1 MPDDKIEEGIKK
13 TKGNYKAVVDRTEAI
28 KEAIKRLIIARS
40 EATGNAIEQERI
52 NAKLTK
58 LYALK
63 YTALEQSVKGAI

>member
-1 MPDDKIEEGIKK
+1 MNMTI
-13 TKGNYKAVVDRTEAI
+13 EAI

-40 EATGNAIEQERI
+40 EATGNTIEQERI

-63 YTALEQSVKGAI
+63 YTALEQSAARKEAL

>member
-1 MPDDKIEEGIKK
+1 MTI
-13 TKGNYKAVVDRTEAI
+13 EAI

-40 EATGNAIEQERI
+40 EATGNTIEQERI

-63 YTALEQSVKGAI
+63 YTALEQAAKGGYVI